1 MNLNNKIEYPSE
13 GVLSKVIN
21 KTEKNNLTLFCM
33 SSGTDISTHTST
45 KEGFVYVLEG
55 KGTFIL
61 NGKEIPMEPGV
72 LIFMDQNAPHSLN
85 AKENTAF
92 LLSLNN

>member
-1 MNLNNKIEYPSE
+1 MNINNKIEYPSE

-33 SSGTDISTHTST
+33 SSGTEISTHTST

-55 KGTFIL
+55 KGTFVL
-61 NGKEIPMEPGV
+61 NGKEIPMEPGA
-72 LIFMDQNAPHSLN
+72 LIFMDKNAPHSLN